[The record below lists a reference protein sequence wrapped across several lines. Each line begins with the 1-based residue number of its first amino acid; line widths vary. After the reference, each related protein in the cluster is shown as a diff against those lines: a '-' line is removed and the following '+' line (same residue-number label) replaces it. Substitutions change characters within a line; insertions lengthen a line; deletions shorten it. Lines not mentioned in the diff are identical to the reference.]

1 MTCWDCKIVSLSLTA
16 QNMDLIFWRHAEAV
30 DPTDGQ
36 ADNDRPLSARGER
49 QALRMSKWLERQL
62 PESAKIIC
70 CPTMRA
76 EQTLYPLGRKY
87 KCRDELSPNALPA
100 DVLKLVN
107 WPINKQSILLVSH
120 QPLIGQLISQLL
132 GIQTQELSIKK
143 GSVWW
148 LRGKTTVDGLVQV
161 NLVTVQTPDM
171 L

>member
-1 MTCWDCKIVSLSLTA
+1 
-16 QNMDLIFWRHAEAV
+16 MDLIFWRHAEAV
-30 DPTDGQ
+30 EPTDGET
-36 ADNDRPLSARGER
+36 DSDRPLSARGER

-62 PESAKIIC
+62 PESAKILC

-76 EQTLYPLGRKY
+76 EQTVYPLGRKY

-107 WPINKQSILLVSH
+107 WPNNKQTILLVSH
-120 QPLIGQLISQLL
+120 QPLIGYLVCQLL
-132 GIQTQELSIKK
+132 GIHTQELSIKK
-143 GSVWW
+143 CSIWW
-148 LRGKTTVDGLVQV
+148 LRSKLSADGQIQV